1 MVASNHAHLL
11 LFVENMHLFSMVL
24 LGSWKCITTVSC
36 MCSTCLQVA
45 LRAMQK
51 RLNSSST
58 AEGAPHLAEVG
69 RLKGALRQADT
80 EYRKLLEQ
88 GRRQERTAS
97 TKDSVMGCAQLQAS
111 NKALKQDLADSQQQ
125 AKQARQ
131 HLQQSQEQLQRY
143 VQETEKLQQLV
154 KKLSEAVAGM
164 HGAVE
169 KADGLGQKQGSMGTH
184 IHNNLQAVHDAV
196 QRNLS
201 RYESESPECR
211 FSSSD
216 ILLPA
221 LWKAP
226 RAQRERHI
234 APTGFQ

>member
-1 MVASNHAHLL
+1 
-11 LFVENMHLFSMVL
+11 
-24 LGSWKCITTVSC
+24 
-36 MCSTCLQVA
+36 
-45 LRAMQK
+45 MQK

-58 AEGAPHLAEVG
+58 AEEAPHLAEIG

-88 GRRQERTAS
+88 GRSQERTAS
-97 TKDSVMGCAQLQAS
+97 TKDNVEGCAKLQAA
-111 NKALKQDLADSQQQ
+111 NKVLKQDLDDSQQQ
-125 AKQARQ
+125 AKQSRQ
-131 HLQQSQEQLQRY
+131 HLQQCQEQLQRY
-143 VQETEKLQQLV
+143 VKETEELQQLV

-169 KADGLGQKQGSMGTH
+169 KADCLGQKQGAMGSHVH
-184 IHNNLQAVHDAV
+184 INLQAVHEAV

-211 FSSSD
+211 FSASD

-221 LWKAP
+221 LWKP
-226 RAQRERHI
+226 QRERHI